1 MKATLEFNL
10 PDDSHSFKLATEA
23 QNLHSLLLECHQ
35 RIRSYL
41 KHGVPEH
48 ESALRMLNL
57 DCLLYWTTNDTI
69 KVPSSYPLHLL
80 W

>member
-10 PDDSHSFKLATEA
+10 PDDNDAFKLATEA
-23 QNLHSLLLECHQ
+23 QNIHFLLLECHE

-48 ESALRMLNL
+48 ESALDVLTEIKFRLSTVL
-57 DCLLYWTTNDTI
+57 DYE
-69 KVPSSYPLHLL
+69 
-80 W
+80 